1 MTSTTITTINLNE
14 YVVGWFMVN
23 ATIASCKGRAAKPTQ
38 QIPMPILKLKNLYGG
53 IALI

>member
-1 MTSTTITTINLNE
+1 MTSTTITTINRSTR
-14 YVVGWFMVN
+14 FIVN

>member
-1 MTSTTITTINLNE
+1 
-14 YVVGWFMVN
+14 MVN